1 MFILITKTGFTP
13 STMSLLQIG
22 PSVDLLRRHCD
33 FAGWS
38 CDDVTH
44 AGILHTIRHSRCRW
58 MSQCHRFLPITVH
71 YRHGNCQS
79 VSHLLLLFSR
89 RPLLVIFYFISFSCH
104 RSTNSFLALRRFL
117 SHSSKRSIPYCHIYS
132 SINVR

>member
-89 RPLLVIFYFISFSCH
+89 RPLLVIFYFISF
-104 RSTNSFLALRRFL
+104 FL
-117 SHSSKRSIPYCHIYS
+117 SSFNQFVSCFAAFSQPLKQT
-132 SINVR
+132 INPILSHLFIH